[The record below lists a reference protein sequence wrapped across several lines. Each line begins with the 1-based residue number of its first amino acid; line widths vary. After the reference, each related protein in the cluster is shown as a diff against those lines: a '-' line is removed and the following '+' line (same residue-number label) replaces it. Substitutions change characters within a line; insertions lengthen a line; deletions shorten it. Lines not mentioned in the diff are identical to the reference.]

1 MLKIIG
7 IGESEL
13 ETRLMDLIVNQ
24 ENPTIAPY
32 ASQGEVTVR
41 LQHAVPRKRSRRDA
55 NPDY

>member
-24 ENPTIAPY
+24 ENPTIAPC
-32 ASQGEVTVR
+32 
-41 LQHAVPRKRSRRDA
+41 LSRRG
-55 NPDY
+55 NGKSYSTLYPEKKQKRC